1 MSQSIDEVLLGTPAR
16 GTGGGDEEGEGEGD
30 KFVRQLFESLLLG
43 TRASNAI
50 PDGEGQEDYA
60 YNATFPEF
68 RSRAEG
74 CGKQVLEVIQI
85 FLNHVSQEGELGL
98 PEVGDAGDPEV
109 FQGIADVVETLL
121 EDVDSYLDEAAGKGA
136 NQQVALMRHQL
147 KTVASAARSGP
158 AKYASM
164 VSNVVDMPKPQEAF
178 QEEID
183 NSRDTPFV
191 PKLREKPNAVTPL
204 DLAPISTL
212 STSMGMELE
221 GRAEDSMSG
230 SGLLD
235 FHYPHPYEVE
245 IRAFHYMPA
254 QVKAPLASQLV
265 RPVSLVGDEGHKAPA
280 ATFVDTV
287 EALDSMISDILG
299 DGAPGGGGGGGGG
312 GGSSSGSDDEG
323 GGGGP
328 AREACREI
336 AVDLEHHSFR
346 TFLGVVCLMQLSTR
360 EQDYIVDPLK
370 LREEMGRLLPIFSDP
385 NIVKVF
391 HGSDSDVLWLQRDLG
406 LYLVNMFD
414 TGQAARQL
422 GLPSFGLA
430 HLLERFC
437 DFVPDKKHQLSD
449 WRMRPLP
456 ADMLRIDLERSGGDV
471 AVKAVLDASREIC
484 LRRFEKPAFRE
495 KGWSEVLKRQGG
507 NGVLDDFGD
516 VPRRV
521 LSALWSWRDM
531 IARAEDESYGYVMS
545 AYVMIRVAR
554 KCPSSRDD
562 LEGCGNPLPRL
573 VQQHAEDIL
582 EMVENA
588 KDESAGSTDATTPL
602 NPRTPMGAGTRPTGS
617 SAVGIGGGGGGS
629 SSSGRRPGSSALGG
643 DGGAS
648 SSSSIGRSRT
658 TFNPV
663 SSAEP
668 YFRPFNVTPSSVS
681 QFVLAEASR
690 GSPSPLLTHQS
701 PVLNTEE
708 LYRAAGWMTPLPK
721 DPSQRDGAGDTDE
734 DEVMGDV
741 GKGAATAGRLAV
753 VSAKNEQHDTSHRM
767 AHSLALGSSGGG
779 GGAAAAAATAAGVV
793 AKEAEVA
800 VAAAAAADAGV
811 RTADRIRDEIAREPV
826 LSLANLAGF
835 GGEPGADEGGGGGGG
850 GSRSEAGGGSSS
862 GEEAG
867 GDPGGED
874 SAEEPGIPKSIA
886 EIYEISNRNRRRNK
900 EKKKLR
906 ETAPDATSNSPSRT
920 KQQQPQPGAG
930 QRAGTDPAAAAAGG
944 SAASTADAEGGAS
957 ATGPAANYFSGR
969 KRQKG
974 DLGAGGQQGLGL
986 LADRGRG
993 AGDGRGGADDTMEFM
1008 ENLGWLS
1015 HEQREAMGQQQGTPA
1030 AAAAAGGGE
1039 SGANTAP
1046 QLEPSSGAG
1055 GAGSSVTEGLGGGEQ
1070 ADGYSRARPRGGG
1083 GGRPGVP
1090 GGVGS
1095 GGRGGQG
1102 PTGRVGGSGGAGGVG
1117 RGKGAT
1123 PSKRDRDGGRGGGG
1137 AGGADGGGGGG
1148 GRGAGAQ
1155 QPGFRGYDFSQAP
1168 PSMGAFHRDGSGGT
1182 RGGAGG
1188 GFNPFLAAGAA
1199 GAGPAATGG
1208 GRGGVAGGPTGSAA
1222 YGGGRQQQQQQQHWR
1237 PRPDTEKAKSM
1248 TYGTQS
1254 MQGVGQGRGGGGGN
1268 GPRRGR

>member
-183 NSRDTPFV
+183 NSRETPFV
-191 PKLREKPNAVTPL
+191 PKLREKTNAVTPL

-221 GRAEDSMSG
+221 GRMEDSMSG

-254 QVKAPLASQLV
+254 QVKAPSASQLV
-265 RPVSLVGDEGHKAPA
+265 RPVPLVGDEGHKAPA

-299 DGAPGGGGGGGGG
+299 DGAPGGGGGGGG
-312 GGSSSGSDDEG
+312 SSSGSDDEG
-323 GGGGP
+323 GGGGR

-360 EQDYIVDPLK
+360 ERDYIVDPLK
-370 LREEMGRLLPIFSDP
+370 LRGEMGRLLPVFSDP
-385 NIVKVF
+385 SIVKVL

-406 LYLVNMFD
+406 LYVVNMFD

-430 HLLERFC
+430 HLLEKFC

-456 ADMLRIDLERSGGDV
+456 TDMLLIDLERTGGDV

-484 LRRFEKPAFRE
+484 LRRYEKPAFRE
-495 KGWSEVLKRQGG
+495 KGWSEVLNRQGG
-507 NGVLDDFGD
+507 NGVLDGFGD

-554 KCPSSRDD
+554 KCPSNRDE

-588 KDESAGSTDATTPL
+588 KEETAGSTGATTPL
-602 NPRTPMGAGTRPTGS
+602 DPRTPMGAGTRPTGS
-617 SAVGIGGGGGGS
+617 SL
-629 SSSGRRPGSSALGG
+629 GRRPGSSTLGG
-643 DGGAS
+643 D
-648 SSSSIGRSRT
+648 
-658 TFNPV
+658 
-663 SSAEP
+663 
-668 YFRPFNVTPSSVS
+668 
-681 QFVLAEASR
+681 
-690 GSPSPLLTHQS
+690 
-701 PVLNTEE
+701 
-708 LYRAAGWMTPLPK
+708 
-721 DPSQRDGAGDTDE
+721 
-734 DEVMGDV
+734 V
-741 GKGAATAGRLAV
+741 G
-753 VSAKNEQHDTSHRM
+753 
-767 AHSLALGSSGGG
+767 
-779 GGAAAAAATAAGVV
+779 
-793 AKEAEVA
+793 
-800 VAAAAAADAGV
+800 
-811 RTADRIRDEIAREPV
+811 
-826 LSLANLAGF
+826 
-835 GGEPGADEGGGGGGG
+835 
-850 GSRSEAGGGSSS
+850 
-862 GEEAG
+862 
-867 GDPGGED
+867 
-874 SAEEPGIPKSIA
+874 
-886 EIYEISNRNRRRNK
+886 
-900 EKKKLR
+900 
-906 ETAPDATSNSPSRT
+906 
-920 KQQQPQPGAG
+920 
-930 QRAGTDPAAAAAGG
+930 
-944 SAASTADAEGGAS
+944 
-957 ATGPAANYFSGR
+957 
-969 KRQKG
+969 
-974 DLGAGGQQGLGL
+974 
-986 LADRGRG
+986 
-993 AGDGRGGADDTMEFM
+993 
-1008 ENLGWLS
+1008 
-1015 HEQREAMGQQQGTPA
+1015 
-1030 AAAAAGGGE
+1030 
-1039 SGANTAP
+1039 
-1046 QLEPSSGAG
+1046 
-1055 GAGSSVTEGLGGGEQ
+1055 
-1070 ADGYSRARPRGGG
+1070 
-1083 GGRPGVP
+1083 
-1090 GGVGS
+1090 
-1095 GGRGGQG
+1095 
-1102 PTGRVGGSGGAGGVG
+1102 
-1117 RGKGAT
+1117 
-1123 PSKRDRDGGRGGGG
+1123 
-1137 AGGADGGGGGG
+1137 
-1148 GRGAGAQ
+1148 
-1155 QPGFRGYDFSQAP
+1155 
-1168 PSMGAFHRDGSGGT
+1168 
-1182 RGGAGG
+1182 
-1188 GFNPFLAAGAA
+1188 
-1199 GAGPAATGG
+1199 
-1208 GRGGVAGGPTGSAA
+1208 
-1222 YGGGRQQQQQQQHWR
+1222 
-1237 PRPDTEKAKSM
+1237 
-1248 TYGTQS
+1248 
-1254 MQGVGQGRGGGGGN
+1254 
-1268 GPRRGR
+1268 